1 MFRSVLC
8 LLAFLSL
15 TACAGFNQDFASDA
29 EVQAARYAHPGPS
42 SITLFTVVSTRN
54 GSGAH
59 SGLLI
64 NGSERVMF
72 DPAGSWFNRLIP
84 EQGDV
89 HYGMTNQAVSMY
101 IDYHARETFRV
112 VEQTIEVPT
121 GVANIA
127 IARAK
132 AYGAVPQA
140 QCTNSISTI
149 LSGVPGFEGLRKT
162 WYPNKYSEEFSRLPG
177 VQTRVITDDD
187 ADENSALLAQ
197 QAVAASPA
205 VN

>member
-1 MFRSVLC
+1 MFRTVLC

-15 TACAGFNQDFASDA
+15 TACAGINQDFASDA
-29 EVQAARYAHPGPS
+29 EVQAARFTAEGPS

-72 DPAGSWFNRLIP
+72 DPAGSWFNRSIP

-89 HYGMTNQAVSMY
+89 HYGMTNQAVAMY

-112 VEQTIEVPT
+112 VEQTVEVPT
-121 GVANIA
+121 SVANIA

-140 QCTNSISTI
+140 QCANSISTI

-162 WYPNKYSEEFSRLPG
+162 WYPNKYSEQFELLPG
-177 VQTRVITDDD
+177 VKTRVINDDD
-187 ADENSALLAQ
+187 ADEHSALLAQ
-197 QAVAASPA
+197 QASVAPLPA
-205 VN
+205 N

>member
-1 MFRSVLC
+1 MLRPILC

-15 TACAGFNQDFASDA
+15 TACAGFNQDFATDA
-29 EVQAARYAHPGPS
+29 EVQAARYEYPGPS
-42 SITLFTVVSTRN
+42 SITLYTVVSTRN

-59 SGLLI
+59 SGLLL

-72 DPAGSWFNRLIP
+72 DPAGSWFNRSIP

-89 HYGMTNQAVSMY
+89 HYGMTDQAVNMY

-112 VEQTIEVPT
+112 VEQTIEVPKA
-121 GVANIA
+121 VADIA

-132 AYGAVPQA
+132 AYGAVPQG
-140 QCTNSISTI
+140 QCSNSISKI
-149 LSGVPGFEGLRKT
+149 MSGVPGFEGLRKT
-162 WYPNKYSEEFSRLPG
+162 WFPNKYSEEFAKLPG
-177 VQTRVITDDD
+177 VRTRNITDDD
-187 ADENSALLAQ
+187 SDENKGLLAQ
-197 QAVAASPA
+197 QAVLAPPA

>member
-15 TACAGFNQDFASDA
+15 TACAGITQDFASDA
-29 EVQAARYAHPGPS
+29 EVQAARFTAPGPS
-42 SITLFTVVSTRN
+42 YITLFTVVSTRN

-72 DPAGSWFNRLIP
+72 DPAGSWFNRSIP

-89 HYGMTNQAVSMY
+89 HYGMTNQAVNMY

-112 VEQTIEVPT
+112 VEQTVEVPT

-162 WYPNKYSEEFSRLPG
+162 WYPNKYSEEFARLPG
-177 VQTRVITDDD
+177 VKTRVINDDD
-187 ADENSALLAQ
+187 ADEHSALLAEQ
-197 QAVAASPA
+197 AAVAPQAV
-205 VN
+205 N